1 MTISQKQQSKSL
13 SCSAL
18 VYGVRVFGLLCSV
31 EDHNHHASDIG
42 KNYIFI
48 PFKQSLSNIYQGGL
62 LFCESDLISARTSH
76 KVSWGLKTS
85 LIPIKDPWQH
95 FMASH
100 GTGPM
105 SHFPLFS
112 KISKLI
118 EYSHVTPLQKRN
130 FMLITIKKL
139 WLLKNFILRSYSKID
154 VLDFLSIQLRCC
166 KN

>member
-1 MTISQKQQSKSL
+1 M
-13 SCSAL
+13 
-18 VYGVRVFGLLCSV
+18 
-31 EDHNHHASDIG
+31 
-42 KNYIFI
+42 
-48 PFKQSLSNIYQGGL
+48 
-62 LFCESDLISARTSH
+62 LFCESDPISAPTSH

-154 VLDFLSIQLRCC
+154 ILDFFGYLAQMLQKFIEKLNTNSIWGFQIYFDLYFILILYLEAPYTILV
-166 KN
+166 

>member
-1 MTISQKQQSKSL
+1 MYITP
-13 SCSAL
+13 
-18 VYGVRVFGLLCSV
+18 
-31 EDHNHHASDIG
+31 EIG
-42 KNYIFI
+42 KNSRRLREKIIFNHTQALACNY
-48 PFKQSLSNIYQGGL
+48 PVCRGG
-62 LFCESDLISARTSH
+62 CQTSISARTSH

-154 VLDFLSIQLRCC
+154 ILDFFGYLAQMLQKFIEKLNTNSIWGFQI
-166 KN
+166 